1 MKKIILVDDHHIVRQ
16 GLEFLLS
23 TVEDIEVVQGFAEG
37 KLFLDYL
44 ENNEQPDIVL
54 LDLVMPDMNGIEITE
69 YLKITTLTLKF
80 WY

>member
-1 MKKIILVDDHHIVRQ
+1 MNKIILVDDHHIVRQ

-37 KLFLDYL
+37 KLFLEYL

-54 LDLVMPDMNGIEITE
+54 LDLVMPDMNGIEI
-69 YLKITTLTLKF
+69 KK
-80 WY
+80 